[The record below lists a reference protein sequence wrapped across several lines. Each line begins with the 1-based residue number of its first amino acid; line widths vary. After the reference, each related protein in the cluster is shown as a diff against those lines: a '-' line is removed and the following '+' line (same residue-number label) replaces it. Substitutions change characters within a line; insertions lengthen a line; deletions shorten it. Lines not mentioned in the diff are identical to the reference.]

1 MKSKLIEIGMGFRA
15 ITLVAL
21 LLLSGCVTLGGAS
34 ALGSLAGAALEA
46 AGLKKPENAPLEIG
60 LAIHAGKNLNAA
72 YGHGA
77 AVVTKIYYL
86 NNYETW
92 LRMDMKTMLSNEEE
106 KTALG
111 SDLEQVM
118 EISLIPGRAY
128 NSKEKI
134 PNTIRYIG
142 IATFFH
148 SAYPQRWKYVFDAK
162 EAEKTGIVLGAH
174 ACALSVTRGKAI
186 ERRDMPRHDPASLS
200 MVRCE

>member
-1 MKSKLIEIGMGFRA
+1 MKSKSIRMRVRFWALM
-15 ITLVAL
+15 LVAL
-21 LLLSGCVTLGGAS
+21 PLLEGCVTMGGAS
-34 ALGSLAGAALEA
+34 AIGSLAGAALEA
-46 AGLKKPENAPLEIG
+46 AGLKKPENAPLEIAV
-60 LAIHAGKNLNAA
+60 AIHAGKNLNAA

-92 LRMDMKTMLSNEEE
+92 LRMDMKTMLSKDEE

-111 SDLEQVM
+111 SDLDQVR
-118 EISLIPGRAY
+118 EISLIPGRVY
-128 NSKEKI
+128 NSKEQL